1 MKFLA
6 ALIIISGCWC
16 IGQSKNARLLY
27 RLSSLRALHTGL
39 GIMEGE
45 IRGRLATL
53 PEALSAASRFSPFF
67 KKALCYIEE
76 TDVEAAFREAAAKA
90 LDGEDEQEILSH
102 LGAGLL
108 APEETSLIASLS
120 HARER
125 LHTLCQTLEGENR
138 RLGKLY
144 TGAGAAAG
152 LLAVIL
158 LF

>member
-1 MKFLA
+1 MKFFA

-27 RLSSLRALHTGL
+27 RLASLRGLHTGL

-45 IRGRLATL
+45 IRGRLAAL
-53 PEALSAASRFSPFF
+53 PEALSAAARISPFF
-67 KKALCYIEE
+67 ERVLLYIEE
-76 TDVEAAFREAAAKA
+76 TDVEASFQKAAADT
-90 LDGEDEQEILSH
+90 LEGDDEKEILRH

-108 APEETSLIASLS
+108 SPEETGLLTALC

-125 LHTLCQTLEGENR
+125 LHALCQTLEGENR

-144 TGAGAAAG
+144 TGAGAAVG